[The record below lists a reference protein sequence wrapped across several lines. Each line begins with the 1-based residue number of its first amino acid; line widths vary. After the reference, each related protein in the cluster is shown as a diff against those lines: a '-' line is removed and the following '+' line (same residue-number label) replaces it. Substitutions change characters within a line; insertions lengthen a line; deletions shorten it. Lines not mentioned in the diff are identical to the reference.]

1 MIEYNCALYLSKYLN
16 DKKINVKNSTTNK
29 NALLMIE
36 TRPSLSLILVIR
48 NALDKIKDANLV
60 VVGNEQVFN
69 LINSFFGKDYLRI
82 NINMHRLSS
91 PNYNQLCIDENFW
104 KLFTEEKIFIFNTD
118 SLFLRSFNF
127 LNFNYGMIGAIA
139 YSRNKDDYVMNGGF
153 SVRDK
158 SLMLELC
165 KFKISDKNNKDK
177 GCVKGIFYE
186 DVYFTNLIRE
196 NYPKSLPSLKE
207 CDEFA
212 IESFGDYTKAIGI
225 HGTDKYYA
233 KPEFYK
239 KIFQYLN
246 NNKK

>member
-1 MIEYNCALYLSKYLN
+1 MIEYNCALYLSKYLD
-16 DKKINVKNSTTNK
+16 DKKINVKNSTTNQ

-36 TRPSLSLILVIR
+36 TRPSLNLILVIR

-69 LINSFFGKDYLRI
+69 LINSFFGKEYLRI
-82 NINMHRLSS
+82 NINMYRLSS
-91 PNYNQLCIDENFW
+91 AKYNQICIDENFW
-104 KLFTEEKIFIFNTD
+104 KLLREEKIFIFQSD
-118 SLFLRSFNF
+118 CLFLRPFNF
-127 LNFNYGMIGAIA
+127 SNFNYGMIGPTC
-139 YSRNKDDYVMNGGF
+139 YSRNKYKFVMNGGF

-158 SLMLELC
+158 SLMLELS
-165 KFKISDKNNKDK
+165 KFKIKNKNI
-177 GCVKGIFYE
+177 GFVEGIFYE

-196 NYPKSLPSLKE
+196 NYPSLLPNIKE

-212 IESFGDYTKAIGI
+212 IETEGDYTKAIGI

-239 KIFQYLN
+239 KVFQYLKK
-246 NNKK
+246 NKK